1 MYGRPRDM
9 VTVLSCRTRGI
20 MLKYR
25 TCQAHRDAFFYGVY
39 RRKGSSVSKSCEF
52 RVGRRL
58 AGGRQGEYPNVG
70 PTVYSLEIEV
80 QAEEL
85 GLNAAT
91 VYSLEIEVQAG
102 DQKCAARRIALQ

>member
-1 MYGRPRDM
+1 M
-9 VTVLSCRTRGI
+9 
-20 MLKYR
+20 
-25 TCQAHRDAFFYGVY
+25 
-39 RRKGSSVSKSCEF
+39 
-52 RVGRRL
+52 
-58 AGGRQGEYPNVG
+58 
-70 PTVYSLEIEV
+70 YSLEIEV